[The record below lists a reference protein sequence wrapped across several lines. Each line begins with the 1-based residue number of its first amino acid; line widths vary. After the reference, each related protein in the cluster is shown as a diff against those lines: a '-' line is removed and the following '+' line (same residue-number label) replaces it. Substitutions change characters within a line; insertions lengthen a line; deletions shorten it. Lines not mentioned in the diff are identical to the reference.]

1 MLDVQI
7 EVNDG
12 NFVRQKVFLKWLNQT
27 IDQLTYT
34 YGDVCNG
41 NSPKCIFIRVLHFS
55 CEEPDSITLSSEG
68 DNRLCKIANGGHGD
82 DDIKNENGKGIA
94 EPTQEDE
101 DEESLPVRL
110 SGVSFSGRRTTRF
123 VLR

>member
-1 MLDVQI
+1 MS
-7 EVNDG
+7 
-12 NFVRQKVFLKWLNQT
+12 LKWLHQT
-27 IDQLTYT
+27 NNQLTYR

-41 NSPKCIFIRVLHFS
+41 NSPKCILTRVLDFS
-55 CEEPDSITLSSEG
+55 CEEPNSITLSSEG

-82 DDIKNENGKGIA
+82 DDIKNENANGTA

-101 DEESLPVRL
+101 GGEESLPVRL
-110 SGVSFSGRRTTRF
+110 PGVSFSGRRRRF

>member
-1 MLDVQI
+1 M
-7 EVNDG
+7 NDG
-12 NFVRQKVFLKWLNQT
+12 NFVRQKVSLKWLHQT
-27 IDQLTYT
+27 NNQLTYR

-41 NSPKCIFIRVLHFS
+41 NSPKCILTRVLHFS
-55 CEEPDSITLSSEG
+55 CEEPDSITLSSEE

-82 DDIKNENGKGIA
+82 DDIKNENEKGTA

-101 DEESLPVRL
+101 GEESLPVRL
-110 SGVSFSGRRTTRF
+110 PGVSFSGRRTTRF